1 MIRSSI
7 ACIALLIAG
16 SAAAQIF
23 ECIDA
28 KGNKTIAQFCPPGT
42 VKETKLMKSGAGA
55 SPATSAPAAKTTAEK
70 EVDFRKRTLERQD
83 SEAKS
88 DKEKGDAKVAE
99 QNCLDARA
107 QLRQLEDGMRIM
119 RSDPVTGER
128 SYLQDADRPAEVA
141 KARQAVDNWCKK

>member
-1 MIRSSI
+1 MIRSLV
-7 ACIALLIAG
+7 ACIALVIAG

-55 SPATSAPAAKTTAEK
+55 SPAASAPAGKSSAEK
-70 EVDFRKRTLERQD
+70 EVEFRKRALERQEA
-83 SEAKS
+83 EAKAE
-88 DKEKGDAKVAE
+88 KERGESKAAE

-119 RSDPVTGER
+119 RTDPVTGER
-128 SYLQDADRPAEVA
+128 SYLSDADRPAEVA
-141 KARQAVDNWCKK
+141 KARKAVESWCK